1 VTNHNSLSAVEI
13 TQRWL
18 ERIVIDLNLCPFA
31 KRDYLQ
37 NRVRITE
44 SPALNEELLLQDL
57 MVELALLNRQDDI
70 ETTLLIAPH
79 VLQKFDDYN
88 QFLVFV
94 DTLLIEMKLEGVFQI
109 ASFHPHYQF
118 ADTAID
124 DVENYTNRAP
134 YPLLH
139 ILREDSL
146 DKAIDQHTNTKII
159 PEDNIELMRSLGS
172 AHMQKL
178 LDSCRSSSDHSGV
191 DS

>member
-37 NRVRITE
+37 NRVRIIE

>member
-37 NRVRITE
+37 NRVRIIE

-178 LDSCRSSSDHSGV
+178 LDSCRSSSGHSGV